1 MVPVF
6 RSYSSTML
14 EKYLEQATEIKQIS
28 TKFIFQDKILIPMFR
43 LKTEH
48 PSHSITISKSW
59 SLVQTS
65 ERDLNLQCSEV
76 FVLFNL

>member
-14 EKYLEQATEIKQIS
+14 EKYLEQATKIKQIS
-28 TKFIFQDKILIPMFR
+28 TKFIFQDKIPMPMPR
-43 LKTEH
+43 LETEY

>member
-1 MVPVF
+1 
-6 RSYSSTML
+6 ML
-14 EKYLEQATEIKQIS
+14 EKYLEQATKIKQIS
-28 TKFIFQDKILIPMFR
+28 TKFIFQDKIPMPMPR
-43 LKTEH
+43 LETEY